1 MLARV
6 GTSTLTGVLNRRGL
20 KSMTLFDVWPM
31 RPEQPAMVGI
41 AFTMRFIPSR
51 EDKDGPTSTNRSM
64 VQPQAMEECPPGH
77 VLMIDSRGDSRAA
90 SAGDLYIGRL
100 KARGAAGV
108 VTDGGF
114 RDTNGVFKTGLPAY
128 HRRPSSP
135 PSPIVHRPVDLQL
148 PIGCGGVAVYPGD
161 IVVGDRDA
169 VLVIPPD
176 IVEAVAE
183 EALKNYEY
191 ESWAELEVA
200 KGRSLK
206 GLFPVAGDQA
216 KAGDKADTRRG
227 RRRTASSSYVGGAP
241 LQWRVAHPI
250 QSAAKTRHWSGAPAA
265 EDMRCACGRR
275 AVREAGCVVCGGRSA
290 RPMLASSRLTTT
302 KEPRQPRGGND
313 HDAIPR
319 GTRLCCLSARPGLG
333 ARRRR
338 RRTMPIRRGPSR
350 SSCRSRPAA
359 APTSMR
365 APSPNG

>member
-1 MLARV
+1 MAAELSKELREVLAKV

-20 KSMTLFDVWPM
+20 KNMTLFDVHPM

-51 EDKDGPTSTNRSM
+51 DDKDGPGATGPRSM
-64 VQPQAMEECPPGH
+64 VQPQAMEECPSGH

-100 KARGAAGV
+100 KARGAAGI

-135 PSPIVHRPVDLQL
+135 PSPIAHRPVDLQL
-148 PIGCGGVAVYPGD
+148 PIACGGVAVYPGD

-191 ESWAELEVA
+191 ENWAETEVA

-206 GLFPVAGDQA
+206 GLFPVAGDEA
-216 KAGDKADTRRG
+216 KRDYEAWKKA
-227 RRRTASSSYVGGAP
+227 
-241 LQWRVAHPI
+241 
-250 QSAAKTRHWSGAPAA
+250 
-265 EDMRCACGRR
+265 
-275 AVREAGCVVCGGRSA
+275 
-290 RPMLASSRLTTT
+290 
-302 KEPRQPRGGND
+302 
-313 HDAIPR
+313 
-319 GTRLCCLSARPGLG
+319 
-333 ARRRR
+333 
-338 RRTMPIRRGPSR
+338 
-350 SSCRSRPAA
+350 
-359 APTSMR
+359 
-365 APSPNG
+365 NGKL

>member
-1 MLARV
+1 MAALSSDLREALAKV

-176 IVEAVAE
+176 IVEAVAQ
-183 EALKNYEY
+183 EALDTYHYE
-191 ESWAELEVA
+191 EFAEAEVA
-200 KGRSLK
+200 RGRSLK
-206 GLFPVAGDQA
+206 GLFPAAGEEA
-216 KAGDKADTRRG
+216 KRDYEEWKKKKG
-227 RRRTASSSYVGGAP
+227 
-241 LQWRVAHPI
+241 
-250 QSAAKTRHWSGAPAA
+250 
-265 EDMRCACGRR
+265 
-275 AVREAGCVVCGGRSA
+275 
-290 RPMLASSRLTTT
+290 
-302 KEPRQPRGGND
+302 
-313 HDAIPR
+313 
-319 GTRLCCLSARPGLG
+319 
-333 ARRRR
+333 
-338 RRTMPIRRGPSR
+338 
-350 SSCRSRPAA
+350 
-359 APTSMR
+359 
-365 APSPNG
+365 